1 MSTLFVNTI
10 KPQSGDSVTISGSF
24 IVSGTITS
32 NKFVSQTIDTMSGS
46 TVFGNDI
53 ADSHLFNGTLS
64 GSSTATFGSSIT
76 AGSSVSGSGEGTFV
90 GGVTT
95 PGALK
100 VTGSSTLAGAVNTQ
114 ALTVEGALITESTTA
129 LGGATTAT
137 SISGSGLAE
146 FAGGLRTAGTLNVSG
161 NTNFSTVSG
170 IASFA
175 TRPGGVSGGPA
186 SIFTGSIY
194 QTVMGGFFE
203 TDAHVSSSGAA
214 TFGGNL
220 ATVGAL
226 NVSGAAT
233 VVGNVSGSSLGHF
246 GSMVTSG
253 PLSVTGAFT
262 APGIASGTLAGPASY
277 LGINSSGLVVLTNIT
292 DAGAAVSAVANGAD
306 NRITTFSSADA
317 LNGEAN
323 LTFDGTQLKLTG
335 NVSGSTTAQFLN
347 GSYRGTLGV
356 TGSTTLY
363 GNLTAANQKF
373 QVSSASGLSMAG
385 NSIFYGNVSGSAGAQ
400 FVTSTILG
408 STLEV
413 SGAAS
418 FAGNA
423 TVGDDL
429 SLNSDSAVLKF
440 GAGDDVTFTHDG
452 GTGMDI
458 VSAGALD
465 ISSGGGGV
473 SMTVVDG
480 QTVTLGKASAA
491 SLVLAPHGTA
501 GSELI
506 TMNNNA
512 GTTDGSAGA
521 GAILLSAS
529 AGGLGLR
536 WADGKD
542 LWAEG
547 GRAVITAN
555 EDAASCIK
563 FHADAGTAQ
572 TIQILNDAGTVDGTA
587 GAGAIDIEATAGGI
601 SLLWN
606 DAKDLWME
614 GGKAVITANENGS
627 EAIKL
632 HADAG
637 AAQTIQVIN
646 DAGTVDGTAGAGA
659 IDIEAT
665 AGGISLLWN
674 DGKDLWAEGGR
685 AVITANEDAAD
696 CIKLHA
702 DAGTSQTI
710 NVLNDAGTSTAAIAL
725 TSTAGGITLSAGAI
739 SQVHDFATTAPLSIG
754 SFDADGDYGGT
765 VIKYSPGADDTLTVG
780 GLYFLHTD
788 GTWNAC
794 DADAVA
800 TGATQLLGIG
810 LGNARSAGVLIKGF
824 IRIPST
830 EILNVPGSNAT
841 PGLPLYV
848 STTASHIDFTAPSA
862 SDDFVRIVG
871 YAIQDS
877 TDVLIYFDPDNT
889 YVEIS

>member
-100 VTGSSTLAGAVNTQ
+100 VTGSSTLVGAVNTQ

-146 FAGGLRTAGTLNVSG
+146 FAGGLRTAGALNVSG
-161 NTNFSTVSG
+161 NTNFSMVSG
-170 IASFA
+170 IAAFA
-175 TRPGGVSGGPA
+175 TRPSGSGGPA

-363 GNLTAANQKF
+363 GNLTAANQNF

-408 STLEV
+408 STLAV

-529 AGGLGLR
+529 AGGIGLR

-572 TIQILNDAGTVDGTA
+572 TIQIL
-587 GAGAIDIEATAGGI
+587 
-601 SLLWN
+601 
-606 DAKDLWME
+606 
-614 GGKAVITANENGS
+614 
-627 EAIKL
+627 
-632 HADAG
+632 
-637 AAQTIQVIN
+637 N

-848 STTASHIDFTAPSA
+848 STTAAHIDFTAPSA